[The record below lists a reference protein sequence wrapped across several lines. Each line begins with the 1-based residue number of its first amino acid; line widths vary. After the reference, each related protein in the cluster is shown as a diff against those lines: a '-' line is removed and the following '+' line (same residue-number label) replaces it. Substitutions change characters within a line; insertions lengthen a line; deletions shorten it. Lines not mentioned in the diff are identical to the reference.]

1 MLIFD
6 SHVCKVVWNLLL
18 WGYAVNYIAI
28 LTHSNHSMLGSK
40 SSCDCKMPLLC
51 VRPDHQTV
59 GLAKRSKARLKRFPG
74 LSSSTFIFDVSAFLM
89 QQHFRASLLPFVQN
103 GKLLKLPHWFL
114 FLLDRL
120 AFPVRG
126 EGLTKVLFGSNCLN
140 QTWEGKAWKSP
151 SCPCQQ
157 MQTGAAAK
165 SFWIK
170 SRTGT
175 LFPSEKMCPPVTV
188 DCKCLLGLVFVFSAP
203 SHHLVNPIFIQ
214 IQNHCFRGVKMFTV
228 GWVWLL
234 AGRDNKVGTSAFFL
248 FSSCPPDCQYI
259 SSSSI

>member
-1 MLIFD
+1 MQILH

-89 QQHFRASLLPFVQN
+89 QQHFRASLLPQFVQN
-103 GKLLKLPHWFL
+103 GKLLKLPHRFL
-114 FLLDRL
+114 FLLDRW

-126 EGLTKVLFGSNCLN
+126 EGLAKVLFGSNCLK

-170 SRTGT
+170 SRAGT
-175 LFPSEKMCPPVTV
+175 LFPSEKNVSPSDSWLQMLAWTS
-188 DCKCLLGLVFVFSAP
+188 FRVFSTFP
-203 SHHLVNPIFIQ
+203 TTRQSNLYSDSKP
-214 IQNHCFRGVKMFTV
+214 
-228 GWVWLL
+228 
-234 AGRDNKVGTSAFFL
+234 L
-248 FSSCPPDCQYI
+248 FSRSKDVYGWLSVIAGWEGQ
-259 SSSSI
+259 